1 VGSYISANG
10 VKANHEI
17 THCGDILQQGL
28 REFLTIAE
36 KNAGLYL
43 EHRKPEALHQY
54 RVALRQARVLVKA
67 NKNGVLS
74 AESARTLNASFK
86 ALVEPTGDLRDTEV
100 FIDQL
105 QDYNYVLSG
114 LLDEGQQRVMDDLLW
129 QAYKGRNQVMSWF
142 AGSEF
147 RCRFSFLY
155 ELLGRLEFERQD
167 DGMQCVH
174 DFVTRQNSWIESRIH
189 RLQELP
195 VDELHE
201 LRIRV
206 KNLRYTSN
214 FYKQAKASREIKKNK
229 KLQDYLGLLHDYA
242 VQRELMLSYIGQKQA
257 DDRYLKPVALFVG
270 YFLRH
275 ISQLELQE
283 IEQIRRYIV

>member
-1 VGSYISANG
+1 MGSYISANG
-10 VKANHEI
+10 VKANQQVAD
-17 THCGDILQQGL
+17 CGELLQQGL

-43 EHRKPEALHQY
+43 EHHHPEALHQY

-67 NKNGVLS
+67 NKKGLLS
-74 AESARTLNASFK
+74 AESARILNASLK
-86 ALVEPTGDLRDTEV
+86 ALVEPSGDLRDTEV

-105 QDYNYVLSG
+105 QAYNYVLTG

-129 QAYKGRNQVMSWF
+129 QAYKGRNQVLSWF
-142 AGSEF
+142 AGDEF
-147 RCRFSFLY
+147 RRRLTFLI
-155 ELLGRLEFERQD
+155 EFLDQIEFEQQD
-167 DGMQCVH
+167 DSMQCVY
-174 DFVTRQNSWIESRIH
+174 DFVARQNRWIESKIH
-189 RLQELP
+189 RLHELP

-206 KNLRYTSN
+206 KNLRYTSH
-214 FYKQAKASREIKKNK
+214 FYKQAKASKEIKKNK

-242 VQRELMLSYIGQKQA
+242 VQRELMLAYIEQKQS

-275 ISQLELQE
+275 VSELEQNELE
-283 IEQIRRYIV
+283 KIRHYIV